1 MDKPTRADVV
11 SLLRNSGKRITP
23 ERKLLLRIIEK
34 NAHLDAEQIYRIAQ
48 KERPQ
53 IGLATVYR
61 TLTLLKTLG
70 VVRTTDLGEN
80 HCHYEV
86 HSDDH
91 IHLVCSICG
100 LVTDIPVPSAMH
112 KAAGKENFSVQRT
125 HFEIFGI
132 CQSCA
137 AKQSSSPEGSHG

>member
-1 MDKPTRADVV
+1 MDKSTHADVV
-11 SLLRNSGKRITP
+11 SLLRDSGKRITP
-23 ERKLLLRIIEK
+23 ERKLLLRIIEN

-61 TLTLLKTLG
+61 TLTLLKTLD
-70 VVRTTDLGEN
+70 VIHTTDLGEN

-86 HSDDH
+86 RFDDH
-91 IHLVCSICG
+91 IHLICSVCG
-100 LVTDIPVPSAMH
+100 LVTDIPVPSALY
-112 KAAGKENFSVQRT
+112 KAAGKEGFSVQHT

-132 CQSCA
+132 CQSCMS
-137 AKQSSSPEGSHG
+137 KPSSSTEGSHG

>member
-1 MDKPTRADVV
+1 MDKLSHVDVV
-11 SLLRNSGKRITP
+11 SLLRDSGKRITP
-23 ERKLLLRIIEK
+23 ERKLLLRIIEN
-34 NAHLDAEQIYRIAQ
+34 NAHLDAEQIYGIAK

-70 VVRTTDLGEN
+70 VIRTTDLGEN

-86 HSDDH
+86 RSDDH
-91 IHLVCSICG
+91 IHLVCSVCG
-100 LVTDIPVPSAMH
+100 LVTDIPVPSELYG
-112 KAAGKENFSVQRT
+112 AASKEGFSVQHT
-125 HFEIFGI
+125 NFEIFGI

-137 AKQSSSPEGSHG
+137 DKQTFSPEGSHE